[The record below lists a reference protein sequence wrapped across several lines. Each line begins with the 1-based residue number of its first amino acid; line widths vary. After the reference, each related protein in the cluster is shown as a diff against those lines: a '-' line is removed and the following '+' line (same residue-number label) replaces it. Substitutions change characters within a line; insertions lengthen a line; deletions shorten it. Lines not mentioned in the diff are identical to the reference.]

1 MLIFTAVYGDNPAR
15 HIAADSHLILLH
27 VSIVSADI
35 SSACQPEIAAFAVHT
50 WVAVKPENAGNY
62 ITYEIIGW
70 RFWRD
75 GNGLT
80 RREGAPDRH
89 WFGSAPQIL
98 AELRGSA
105 AAEAIPQIEAAVAAY
120 PFATQYRT
128 WPGPNSN
135 TFTAWVARAV
145 PALRLDLPPTAV
157 RSEEHTSEL
166 P

>member
-1 MLIFTAVYGDNPAR
+1 MRRRPPRSPITDTLFPYTSLFRSAGIVPPAAATPEAVVQVYAPRAFDWRG
-15 HIAADSHLILLH
+15 
-27 VSIVSADI
+27 
-35 SSACQPEIAAFAVHT
+35 AFAVHT
-50 WVAVKPENAGNY
+50 WIAVKPENAGNY

-120 PFATQYRT
+120 PDRKSTR
-128 WPGPNSN
+128 PHS
-135 TFTAWVARAV
+135 
-145 PALRLDLPPTAV
+145 
-157 RSEEHTSEL
+157 SH
-166 P
+166 